1 MILWIR
7 RKKIGLYI
15 VFVLLLCI
23 VVGAASYAYIV
34 ARTSEGNVDNN
45 SGKVDVDYTITENI
59 TGIQLMPSEDKSG
72 GLHSVATAKI
82 NSGSVPSAF
91 NIYITPTSITGLN
104 IAALK
109 WEVVGTYNG
118 TTVYSKNGNFSTAVK
133 DTPITIVDKYELK
146 STNTTFDIYIWLDA
160 NLINTALNDNRFT
173 AKISADTVQITGSY

>member
-1 MILWIR
+1 MDKK
-7 RKKIGLYI
+7 KKIGLYI

-34 ARTSEGNVDNN
+34 ARTNEGNVDNN

-104 IAALK
+104 ISALK
-109 WEVVGTYNG
+109 WEVVGT
-118 TTVYSKNGNFSTAVK
+118 FSTAVK

>member
-1 MILWIR
+1 M
-7 RKKIGLYI
+7 
-15 VFVLLLCI
+15 
-23 VVGAASYAYIV
+23 
-34 ARTSEGNVDNN
+34 
-45 SGKVDVDYTITENI
+45 
-59 TGIQLMPSEDKSG
+59 
-72 GLHSVATAKI
+72 ATAKI

-118 TTVYSKNGNFSTAVK
+118 TTVYNNNGNFSTAVK
-133 DTPITIVDKYELK
+133 DTPITIVDKYGLK

>member
-1 MILWIR
+1 MDKK
-7 RKKIGLYI
+7 KKIVLYI

-34 ARTSEGNVDNN
+34 ARTNEGNVNNN
-45 SGKVDVDYTITENI
+45 SGKMDVDYTITENI

-109 WEVVGTYNG
+109 WEVTGTNGG
-118 TTVYSKNGNFSTAVK
+118 TTVYTKSGNFSTATVN
-133 DTPITIVDKYELK
+133 TPITIVDKYTLK
-146 STNTTFDIYIWLDA
+146 STDTTFDIYIWLDA
-160 NLINTALNDNRFT
+160 NLISTTLNNNKFT
-173 AKISADTVQITGSY
+173 AKISADTVQITGNY